1 MTAENSSAG
10 LVRLRAL
17 GESSLVAEGV
27 GDAAPR
33 TLELSK
39 GLALVTY
46 LASLPGR
53 RASRDHL
60 IDMFWSDLDV
70 EAGRHSLRQHLWQL
84 RRRFEDRLTIDGREI
99 LVLRS
104 PLSFDRDDLLAAA
117 EAGDHQAVTDRYT
130 GELLAGF
137 AAPGAEEFERW
148 LELERARLRS
158 TFVRCGD
165 ARVHQLVA
173 EGRTREASQVARR
186 VRDVAPDHQ
195 QTWRLLLDVL
205 VSSGDL
211 IGATIE
217 AESLERRLAADDVEP
232 EPATASL
239 LALVRKGVSAASV
252 HADTTTGFTTA
263 LVGRE
268 REFATLLSA
277 WGEAMVGHAS
287 CVHITAPAG
296 LGKSRL
302 LHDLAI
308 RLVSSRARV
317 VRVRANPGATH
328 IPDALASDLAAALAR
343 LPGARGVSVEVAR
356 TLVRLNPSLSSLYT
370 ATADAN
376 APDELRQRMIA
387 VRELVQAVAEDR
399 PLAVLVDDMHWCDA
413 DSRHVVSGAFGS
425 LENERVLLVV
435 AERPSESSTL
445 LLPHARHVPLAK
457 LPLAAVVE
465 LLVSVATL
473 PAQPWADTLPSRL
486 HRATDGSPLAVL
498 QSLQLARDAG
508 LLSIID
514 GSWSTDD
521 PDALLATLDAGTPL
535 RQRVS
540 ALNAGERSVLAMLA
554 VVGGPTTLHD
564 LSRAFDFR
572 EGELASVLQSLEQG
586 GIAQRDDGAWRLAHD
601 TFAEEALAQLPE
613 EEGMRLHRA
622 VGRFMAAHTSAG
634 RSLLSAG
641 HHLRQAGD
649 IAGDRT
655 LFARYLEQRRFVGDR
670 RSLTAIA
677 AEWLGSEAG
686 EASDALVTALVR
698 SVPLTLRLGLSS
710 RTLWYVAASLLLTVA
725 GAGTAAMVFART
737 STRVAAP
744 FFVASGYGADGGR
757 QLAKVTFEH
766 DASGVN
772 SYTLHARP
780 LPLPKSSLGEL
791 HDVLPP
797 PHDSL
802 PFIIVRAVEDS
813 GVTDLFAVDA
823 GGRERRLT
831 ASPGD
836 DVNPDWS
843 PDGRSLVF
851 ASARWDSLAQPDL
864 VVMDVERD
872 EIRRVTHT
880 TEGEHQPLWSPDGTR
895 IAFLAD
901 APQRASQQAC
911 TIRVDGTNRRC
922 WSLPRLARWTLSAWL
937 GADSLVLHQ
946 QSDSLPRVTVLSVES
961 GEHIDRSIPCRPLVI
976 SRDAAHVFCLPA
988 GEQLDMQRYS
998 LAPLRDDGRAQVIA
1012 SIGGSTP
1019 LNGPVYWPARASG
1032 GEYLNAI
1039 AFGND
1044 AATAIVGVPFSVSI
1058 VASQATGGLM
1068 TPREVVFR
1076 SSDTSV
1082 AVIDSTGVLRP
1093 RRAGRV
1099 TITAS
1104 AGGWRETRRDFV
1116 VRSNS
1121 GVTSL
1126 RERWDPDWMERW
1138 RPFGTPAPRVIAP
1151 ATSDPALSIEGEGRF
1166 HSGVY
1171 ALASYSRDE
1180 GISVRARLSTRINR
1194 PQWQDLTIAL
1204 YSGIDSARMAA
1215 WDHRDGYLWSAGRL
1229 EANAPQCRLMYAG
1242 GPEGDHYADSLQL
1255 DVTGQAIRIAA
1266 DRALRSGAW
1275 YDVVLQWL
1283 PDGRCAAAINGRV
1296 AAITRASFRVSG
1308 ETRLFVFGNAFRTQL
1323 LVGELQVTRGMDR
1336 SVDWGQFLDR
1346 VGGMGRQAIEGKR

>member
-10 LVRLRAL
+10 QLRLRAL
-17 GESSLVAEGV
+17 GEASLVAAAI

-60 IDMFWSDLDV
+60 IDMFWSDLEV

-173 EGRTREASQVARR
+173 EGRPREASQVARR

-205 VSSGDL
+205 VTSGDL

-217 AESLERRLAADDVEP
+217 AESLERRLAADDLEP

-239 LALVRKGVSAASV
+239 LALVRKGVSVASV
-252 HADTTTGFTTA
+252 HADSTIGFTAA

-287 CVHITAPAG
+287 CVLITAPAG

-317 VRVRANPGATH
+317 VRVRANAGATH

-356 TLVRLNPSLSSLYT
+356 TLVRLNPSLSSLYS

-413 DSRHVVSGAFGS
+413 DSRHIVTGVFGS
-425 LENERVLLVV
+425 LEKERVLLVV
-435 AERPSESSTL
+435 AERPSEASAV
-445 LLPHARHVPLAK
+445 LLPNARHVPLAR
-457 LPLAAVVE
+457 LPLPAVVE

-473 PAQPWADTLPSRL
+473 PAQSWADALPSRL

-508 LLSIID
+508 RLSIID
-514 GSWSTDD
+514 GTWSTDT
-521 PDALLATLDAGTPL
+521 PEALLATLDAGTPL

-540 ALNAGERSVLAMLA
+540 ALGSAERDVLAMLA

-564 LSRAFDFR
+564 LSQSFDVSER
-572 EGELASVLQSLEQG
+572 ELISVLQSLEQG
-586 GIAQRDDGAWRLAHD
+586 GIAQRDEGGWRLAHD

-613 EEGMRLHRA
+613 QEGMRLHRA
-622 VGRFMAAHTSAG
+622 VGTFIASQSAAG

-641 HHLRQAGD
+641 RHLRRAGD
-649 IAGDRT
+649 ESGDRA
-655 LFARYLEQRRFVGDR
+655 LFARYLEQRRLVGDR
-670 RSLTAIA
+670 RSLSAVA
-677 AEWLGSEAG
+677 AEWLGSEAN
-686 EASDALVTALVR
+686 ETHASRLVESL
-698 SVPLTLRLGLSS
+698 PLTVRWGLSS
-710 RTLWYVAASLLLTVA
+710 RFTTYVAALLLLTVA
-725 GAGTAAMVFART
+725 GVAAAAMLLTRSASREETPYFIASGFADNGGRRMARVALDRDSGGARPFVFRT
-737 STRVAAP
+737 SPMQFPNT
-744 FFVASGYGADGGR
+744 
-757 QLAKVTFEH
+757 
-766 DASGVN
+766 
-772 SYTLHARP
+772 
-780 LPLPKSSLGEL
+780 SLREL
-791 HDVLPP
+791 HDLLPP

-802 PFIIVRAVEDS
+802 PFIVVRAVKDS

-823 GGRERRLT
+823 SGRERRLT
-831 ASPGD
+831 AARGD

-851 ASARWDSLAQPDL
+851 VSARWDSLAQPDL
-864 VVMDVERD
+864 VVMDLARD
-872 EIRRVTHT
+872 RIRRLTLT
-880 TEGEHQPLWSPDGTR
+880 AEGEYQPRWSPDGTR

-901 APQRASQQAC
+901 APLRTGQQAC

-922 WSLPRLARWTLSAWL
+922 WLLPRRSSWTLGAWRGIDSL
-937 GADSLVLHQ
+937 LLHQQADSLA
-946 QSDSLPRVTVLSVES
+946 RVTVLSVES
-961 GEHIDRSIPCRPLVI
+961 GERVEQPIPCRPLI
-976 SRDAAHVFCLPA
+976 IARDAAHVICLPI
-988 GEQLDMQRYS
+988 GEQLDSRRLS
-998 LAPLRDDGRAQVIA
+998 LAPLSPSGSAQTIPT
-1012 SIGGSTP
+1012 IGGNTP
-1019 LNGPVYWPARASG
+1019 FNGLAYWPARASH
-1032 GEYLNAI
+1032 GEYIDSI

-1044 AATAIVGVPFSVSI
+1044 AATAVVGVLSTVTTT
-1058 VASQATGGLM
+1058 ATRANGRGT
-1068 TPREVVFR
+1068 TPHEVVFH
-1076 SSDTSV
+1076 SSNPAV
-1082 AVIDSTGVLRP
+1082 ATIDSTGVLRP
-1093 RRAGRV
+1093 RSVGRV

-1104 AGGWRETRRDFV
+1104 AGGWRSTRREFD
-1116 VRSNS
+1116 VRPNS
-1121 GVTSL
+1121 GALIL
-1126 RERWDPDWMERW
+1126 RERWESNWLGRW
-1138 RPFGTPAPRVIAP
+1138 RTFGTPAPRLRTA
-1151 ATSDPALSIEGEGRF
+1151 ADGRAALSIEGEGRF
-1166 HSGVY
+1166 HSGAY
-1171 ALASYSRDE
+1171 ALTSFTREE
-1180 GISVRARLSTRINR
+1180 GITVRARLSTIVNR

-1204 YSGIDSARMAA
+1204 HTGVDTARLAA
-1215 WDHRDGYLWSAGRL
+1215 WDHSDGYLWSSGRL
-1229 EANAPQCRLMYAG
+1229 EPDAPQCRLIYAG
-1242 GPEGDHYADSLQL
+1242 GLEGAHYADSLQL
-1255 DVTGQAIRIAA
+1255 DVSGQAIRVAA
-1266 DRALRSGAW
+1266 APALRTGAW

-1283 PDGRCAAAINGRV
+1283 PDGRCAVAINRRV
-1296 AAITRASFRVSG
+1296 VAIARLAYQMSG
-1308 ETRLFVFGNAFRTQL
+1308 ETRLFLYGNAFRTQM
-1323 LVGELQVTRGMDR
+1323 LVGELQVTRGVDR
-1336 SVDWGQFLDR
+1336 SLDWGEILAR
-1346 VGGMGRQAIEGKR
+1346 GEMASGGAGRLPY